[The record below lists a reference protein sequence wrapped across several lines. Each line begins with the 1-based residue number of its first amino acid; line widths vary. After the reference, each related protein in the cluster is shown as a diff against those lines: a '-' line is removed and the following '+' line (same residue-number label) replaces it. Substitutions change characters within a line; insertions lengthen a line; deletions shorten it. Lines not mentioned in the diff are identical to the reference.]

1 MTAPGTAVA
10 RSLESLLK
18 QAVPKMMDVLP
29 KSSSILPEKII
40 RMALLDVSQNQKLAD
55 CTPMSIVTAVM
66 HSAALGLH
74 VGPFL
79 GEAWLV
85 PFKGRCQLIPGYRGL
100 LKLAHQG
107 LTVGGIEARLVYEE
121 DEFEVRYGTDPMII
135 HVPDFEGDR
144 SDGKIIATYMV
155 AKMRSG
161 EVQFNVMTRDEVE
174 KRRKSSRAGESED
187 GPWVK
192 WYPEQVLK
200 TAVRTGVKM
209 LPASADSEAYE
220 RLNAAVELDNRFDTG
235 KITAPNAVLDTDSSL
250 AEDMAAQTAA
260 TAGDLRERVK
270 NARTTAQKATA
281 TMTDLPPEEIARQ
294 REMDKEDAN
303 GKAEKPTA
311 GR

>member
-1 MTAPGTAVA
+1 MTAPGTTVA
-10 RSLESLLK
+10 RNPLENLLRA
-18 QAVPKMMDVLP
+18 AVPKMMDVLP
-29 KSSSILPEKII
+29 KSSSIVPEKII
-40 RMALLDVSQNQKLAD
+40 RMALLDVSQNEKLAE
-55 CTPMSIVTAVM
+55 CTPISIVTAVM
-66 HSAALGLH
+66 HAAALGLH

-107 LTVGGIEARLVYEE
+107 LTVGGVEARLVYAD
-121 DEFEVRYGTDPMII
+121 DEFETRYGTDPMII
-135 HVPDFEGDR
+135 HIPDFEGERTD
-144 SDGKIIATYMV
+144 DKIIATYMV

-174 KRRKSSRAGESED
+174 KRRKSSRAGQSED
-187 GPWVK
+187 GPWMK

-235 KITAPNAVLDTDSSL
+235 KITAPNAVLDTESSL
-250 AEDMAAQTAA
+250 SEDLAAQTRES
-260 TAGDLRERVK
+260 AGDLRERVK
-270 NARTTAQKATA
+270 NSRTTTA
-281 TMTDLPPEEIARQ
+281 KVVENDPDLQAELERQ
-294 REMDKEDAN
+294 RIMDEEEAAS
-303 GKAEKPTA
+303 GKPKA
-311 GR
+311 